1 MLFLWCETQGKFWR
15 FYWLLRETVLGG
27 SMELMKKQVAWC
39 PSTALSDLVRDK
51 AELSPG
57 GSHRA

>member
-1 MLFLWCETQGKFWR
+1 VRPRESSRGSIG
-15 FYWLLRETVLGG
+15 LLRETGLGG

-51 AELSPG
+51 AELSLG